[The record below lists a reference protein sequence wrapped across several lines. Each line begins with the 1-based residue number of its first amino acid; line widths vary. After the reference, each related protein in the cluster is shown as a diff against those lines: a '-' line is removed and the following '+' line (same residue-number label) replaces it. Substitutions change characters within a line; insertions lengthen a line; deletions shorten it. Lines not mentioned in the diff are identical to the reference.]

1 MKIEM
6 GESLVRTWL
15 RHCLGCQMAEL
26 NWKPSPLWPFNASP
40 EVGQWYNDGKTQFP
54 ERVFKKTAT
63 LEQFLG
69 QAEIDVFGINVTQGR
84 VEKIIA
90 TDIAF
95 HKKGLSYGTKLETK
109 SRVIKKLFRTALTI
123 HRHFPG
129 IPAQIL
135 FLSPKVSP
143 ATALCV
149 KEAGQ
154 ILQTFFAAKCNHFH
168 FDTIINAQFKSSVL
182 DKIVKIQCAVD
193 DTSELFLRA
202 VQLVSLCDKNS
213 HLPSNKVNSPEMTG
227 SAIHTQKLH
236 IDLVPS
242 EHNEFKKLL
251 LKHRKAIIYEYNHDV
266 LINSIE
272 WNIQKLTNN
281 SNIRSNLRSR
291 QKYRKDNLKKTN
303 ITRLVVKVT
312 SPDAQQQ

>member
-6 GESLVRTWL
+6 GESLVRTWV
-15 RHCLGCQMAEL
+15 RHCLGCQLAEL
-26 NWKPSPLWPFNASP
+26 NWKPSHLWPINDTP
-40 EVGQWYNDGKTQFP
+40 DIEHWYNDGKAQFP
-54 ERVFKKTAT
+54 EQVFKKTAT
-63 LEQFLG
+63 LEQLLG
-69 QAEIDVFGINVTQGR
+69 QAEIDVFGIYVTQGR
-84 VEKIIA
+84 VKKIIA

-95 HKKGLSYGTKLETK
+95 HKKGLHYGTKFETK
-109 SRVIKKLFRTALTI
+109 ARIIKKLFRAALTI
-123 HRHFPG
+123 QRHFSG

-143 ATALCV
+143 ATEACV

-154 ILQTFFAAKCNHFH
+154 ILQTFFSSRCNHFK
-168 FDTIINAQFKSSVL
+168 FETIINAQFKSSVL
-182 DKIVKIQCAVD
+182 DEIVKIQYAVD

-202 VQLVSLCDKNS
+202 MQLVALFGKSS
-213 HLPSNKVNSPEMTG
+213 HLPSSKVNSPEVTN

-242 EHNEFKKLL
+242 GHNEFKNLL
-251 LKHRKAIIYEYNHDV
+251 LKYRKAIIYEYNHDV
-266 LINSIE
+266 LISSTE
-272 WNIQKLTNN
+272 WNIQKLTDN

-312 SPDAQQQ
+312 SPDVQQH